1 MVKKK
6 NNNKS
11 NTPAV
16 RSTFFQASSPPNTS
30 VTSFCFRT
38 SFLEI
43 CSTQGTLQENILA
56 AQDLLVHPST
66 TNCVCARVRSKQKM
80 GNNKQGMPT
89 ILTYLAFDGKDVR
102 ARWAEESQRLAHACI
117 LYQQQVSTCWTE
129 LHSLSVCNTTIST
142 CKQRPCET
150 MFCIKKRKGRRLFR
164 QQFWC
169 SPLVSLPR

>member
-1 MVKKK
+1 M
-6 NNNKS
+6 
-11 NTPAV
+11 
-16 RSTFFQASSPPNTS
+16 
-30 VTSFCFRT
+30 
-38 SFLEI
+38 
-43 CSTQGTLQENILA
+43 
-56 AQDLLVHPST
+56 HPST
-66 TNCVCARVRSKQKM
+66 TNCVCVCARVRSKQKM

-102 ARWAEESQRLAHACI
+102 ARWAEEPQRLAHACI

-150 MFCIKKRKGRRLFR
+150 MFCKKKRKGRRLFS

-169 SPLVSLPR
+169 SPPCLSTALNPNPKLGHEDADDLVAVGLIVPRIRCRMSVLEQALLLLPTSL